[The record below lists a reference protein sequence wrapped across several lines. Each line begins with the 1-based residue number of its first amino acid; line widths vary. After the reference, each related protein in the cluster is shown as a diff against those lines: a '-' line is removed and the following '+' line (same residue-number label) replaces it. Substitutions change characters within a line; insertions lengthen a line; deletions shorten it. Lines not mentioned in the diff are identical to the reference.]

1 LFDTIWVLTHSNE
14 EFKNECINL
23 RPRDNSKGSYL
34 RLIDNN
40 SDCISYKLCMS
51 NGVNKLSHSNGD
63 IVSIDPVGG
72 PTIFVGDI
80 IQNKK
85 VLSIE
90 FVDKFE
96 SYVLHMN

>member
-1 LFDTIWVLTHSNE
+1 
-14 EFKNECINL
+14 
-23 RPRDNSKGSYL
+23 
-34 RLIDNN
+34 
-40 SDCISYKLCMS
+40 MS

-63 IVSIDPVGG
+63 IVSIDPIGG

-80 IQNKK
+80 IQNKR

-96 SYVLHMN
+96 SYILHMN